1 MKSILVILDK
11 PKHEQIALQRALA
24 LAKATG
30 ARLHLLSFV
39 YEPQLTMAG
48 MYEAMD
54 ELMHTMLGERERWL
68 AELREKYQLPE
79 DTETQAIWH
88 YNIASWTLEV
98 TKRESHNLLLKTA
111 QKQYSHGGF
120 GSIDWQLIEHSP
132 IPLWLAVSTPWIK
145 RDRLLAALDPMMNT
159 PLHRELNQRV
169 LTTGDHLAH
178 LLGAELEPVACL
190 PGAGVLEELGLATGR
205 DTSAEARRAAQEQLQ
220 AIIANSGAA
229 CGELHLVSGKPSRE
243 VNRIADRLKARLM
256 LVGRGARKG
265 AAGFLLGNTAERILA
280 KSNTDVMVVP

>member
-1 MKSILVILDK
+1 MKNILVILDK

-30 ARLHLLSFV
+30 ARLHLISFV

-54 ELMHTMLGERERWL
+54 ELMHTMLGERKRWL

-79 DTETQAIWH
+79 DTETQAVWH
-88 YNIASWTLEV
+88 YNIASWILEILE
-98 TKRESHNLLLKTA
+98 REFYDLLIKTA
-111 QKQYSHGGF
+111 QKQYGHGGF
-120 GSIDWQLIEHSP
+120 GSIDWQLIEHAP

-169 LTTGDHLAH
+169 LTTGDHLAR

-205 DTSAEARRAAQEQLQ
+205 NTSAEARRAAQEHLQ
-220 AIIANSGAA
+220 AIIANSGAT

-256 LVGRGARKG
+256 LVGRGVRKG